1 MITGNI
7 SVKDENAILKNENV
21 KAVFTTNRE
30 IKDMKEIKE
39 LSYDYYQKTIDN
51 IVNLIYIAKQL

>member
-30 IKDMKEIKE
+30 IKE